1 MYKQFFG
8 LDRNPFDLSPDPYFV
23 FPTKRTREVLAS
35 VYYAVA
41 RRKGFVVV
49 TGEVGTGKT
58 LMVRCLLK
66 LWKKQQLAFS
76 NVFNPKLSTLD
87 FLRFI
92 AHDFGLKISD
102 PTKGNVLRALYEF
115 LLSQAQKGSTTV
127 LIVDEA
133 HQLSMSAL
141 EEIRLLTNLETSQQK
156 LVQIILVGQP
166 ELDRKLDSFELRQ
179 LKQRIAVRCQM
190 EPLGLDDTSTYIERR
205 LELSGAK
212 EKASAIFSR
221 ASVDVIYRYSQGVPR
236 SINAICEQALVA
248 AFARAS
254 AIVTPEIV
262 EDVAAYFRLHTGTG
276 TTTMKSL
283 VSPGIEQQTAAKTL
297 LQLVNAMERV
307 LGGPVPSSPEPVL
320 PGIKSIAQ

>member
-23 FPTKRTREVLAS
+23 FPTRKTREVLAS

-66 LWKKQQLAFS
+66 LWKKQQVAFS

-92 AHDFGLKISD
+92 AHDLGLQIPE
-102 PTKGNVLRALYEF
+102 PTKGNVLGALYEF
-115 LLSQAQKGSTTV
+115 LLSQAQRGSTTV

-133 HQLSMSAL
+133 HQLSMSTL
-141 EEIRLLTNLETSQQK
+141 EEIRLLTNLETTQQK

-190 EPLGLDDTSTYIERR
+190 EPLSYDETNTYIIRR
-205 LELSGAK
+205 LELSGATERARSIFPK
-212 EKASAIFSR
+212 E
-221 ASVDVIYRYSQGVPR
+221 SVDAVFQYSHGVPR

-248 AFARAS
+248 AFAGGS
-254 AIVTPEIV
+254 SNVTADIIEK
-262 EDVAAYFRLHTGTG
+262 VAAYFRLLTPPEPPRPALKEPSAGQ
-276 TTTMKSL
+276 
-283 VSPGIEQQTAAKTL
+283 QQTAKAL
-297 LQLVNAMERV
+297 LQLVTSMERLLARPVVAEQDNV
-307 LGGPVPSSPEPVL
+307 LSDVN
-320 PGIKSIAQ
+320 SIAQ

>member
-23 FPTKRTREVLAS
+23 LPTERTKEVFAA

-66 LWKKQQLAFS
+66 ILKRQEVAFS

-92 AHDFGLKISD
+92 AHDLGLKVPD
-102 PTKGNVLRALYEF
+102 PTKGNVLAALYEY
-115 LLSQAQKGSTTV
+115 LLGQALKGTTTV
-127 LIVDEA
+127 LVVDEA
-133 HQLSMSAL
+133 HQLSMNAL
-141 EEIRLLTNLETSQQK
+141 EEIRLLTNLETTQQK

-179 LKQRIAVRCQM
+179 LKQRIAVRCRL
-190 EPLGLDDTSTYIERR
+190 EPLELEETCTYIERR
-205 LELSGAK
+205 LKLSGAQ
-212 EKASAIFSR
+212 EKAPTIFPRETMES
-221 ASVDVIYRYSQGVPR
+221 IFRYSHGIPR
-236 SINAICEQALVA
+236 SINAMCEQSLVA
-248 AFARAS
+248 AFARES
-254 AIVTPEIV
+254 ATVTPAIIDE
-262 EDVAAYFRLHTGTG
+262 VASYYRLK
-276 TTTMKSL
+276 TMPAPPL
-283 VSPGIEQQTAAKTL
+283 ESPLAAASRPATAAEAL
-297 LQLVNAMERV
+297 LQLVDSLERV
-307 LGGPVPSSPEPVL
+307 LAQPAGAPVETVL
-320 PGIKSIAQ
+320 PATKTITQ